1 MLVLE
6 VSEGILAVVRG
17 MQGENIVKKV
27 EMNVF
32 TLILIRL
39 KGRMK
44 LYALCMCYATVAWT

>member
-17 MQGENIVKKV
+17 MQGENIVKRV

>member
-17 MQGENIVKKV
+17 MQGENIVKRV

-32 TLILIRL
+32 TLILITL